1 MSSSSNVFRQLINE
15 EKLNNIVNFSTS
27 DYDRDL
33 IHIIFNLPHD
43 TLSKCTGIS
52 ICFKQINGRSFFET
66 LLIGHFVNSIFDA
79 DFIYDSDSGYD
90 DTKGFIEINDLVDEI
105 IRVHNFYLN
114 Q

>member
-15 EKLNNIVNFSTS
+15 EKLNNIFNFSTS
-27 DYDRDL
+27 DYDYDL

-52 ICFKQINGRSFFET
+52 IRFKQINGRS
-66 LLIGHFVNSIFDA
+66 IFDA
-79 DFIYDSDSGYD
+79 DFMYDSNSGYD

-114 Q
+114 K